1 MRFKG
6 AEIAPAVDRVLGEQ
20 LVGLAKALGGA
31 LSVAGEDES
40 GNEAAGPAR
49 PDSNLDDAMADL
61 IRDDGATGGDAAPE
75 PDEEPSYR
83 GNAVRGI
90 GNRHPALF
98 STSMACSLTT
108 HCPGRENRPMTDRK
122 SGVRGNGVR

>member
-1 MRFKG
+1 MSRRRRHTTGALVTGVQTCALPLSIQLKPTDAGAAIRFDYVVGGYMRFKV

-75 PDEEPSYR
+75 PDEEP
-83 GNAVRGI
+83 
-90 GNRHPALF
+90 
-98 STSMACSLTT
+98 
-108 HCPGRENRPMTDRK
+108 
-122 SGVRGNGVR
+122 